1 MADEQVLYTGYNT
14 QFIEGVTKMNQENWQ
29 EYFGATLESKILS
42 GFDFYTR
49 AGTTSQ
55 SGLWLHINDGIA
67 IANGI
72 VGKTEFDEG
81 YFEDPD
87 ILPGDRNDI
96 LYCARI
102 HFGEERIELVKK
114 FGITPYNQNNNYSD
128 ILKELLIDESAYCD
142 RNTDY
147 YEIPITYINGLTSI
161 AGMDL
166 RRRYFL
172 KSQYKHISNLD
183 QGNCHIEN
191 GSYVIDGWFDPEQY
205 PDIQIEDYIVLD
217 YWNLDEAYVYIKKNG
232 GKLYIQNIPW
242 FEQATHAA
250 VKEQNNIYR
259 FPRISC
265 ELRGTHLSA
274 PASGVN
280 WASAVFNNP
289 ATDSTKCLHIRKLY
303 EDQNDAYLAHYLIEE
318 LY

>member
-14 QFIEGVTKMNQENWQ
+14 KFIEGVTKMNQENWQ

-49 AGTTSQ
+49 AGSTSQ
-55 SGLWLHINDGIA
+55 SGIWLHINDGIA

-87 ILPGDRNDI
+87 IIPGDRIDF

-102 HFGEERIELVKK
+102 YFGEERIEIVKK
-114 FGITPYNQNNNYSD
+114 FGITPNNQYNYQSD

-147 YEIPITYINGLTSI
+147 YEIPIAYTNGLTGI

-166 RRRYFL
+166 RRRYSL
-172 KSQYKHISNLD
+172 KNQYKHIASLGQN
-183 QGNCHIEN
+183 NCYIEN
-191 GSYVIDGWFDPEQY
+191 GSYVIDGWMDPDPE
-205 PDIQIEDYIVLD
+205 ITTTDYIVID
-217 YWNLDEAYVYIKKNG
+217 YWNLDDAYVYIKKNG
-232 GKLYIQNIPW
+232 GTLYIQSIPW
-242 FEQATHAA
+242 FDYGTPIT
-250 VKEQNNIYR
+250 VKSNNNTYR
-259 FPRISC
+259 LPRISC
-265 ELRGTHLSA
+265 ELKGAHLSA
-274 PASGVN
+274 PESGVN

-289 ATDSTKCLHIRKLY
+289 STNDTKCLHIRKLY

>member
-55 SGLWLHINDGIA
+55 SGIWLHINDGIA

-87 ILPGDRNDI
+87 IIPGDRIDL

-102 HFGEERIELVKK
+102 YFGEERIEIVKK
-114 FGITPYNQNNNYSD
+114 FHLSDYAQRNDYSD
-128 ILKELLIDESAYCD
+128 RMKEFLTDESAHCD
-142 RNTDY
+142 RNTDF
-147 YEIPITYINGLTSI
+147 YEIPILYRDG
-161 AGMDL
+161 AMAAVGMNL
-166 RRRYFL
+166 ARRYSL
-172 KSQYKHISNLD
+172 KNQYKHIASLGQN
-183 QGNCHIEN
+183 NCYIEN
-191 GSYVIDGWFDPEQY
+191 GSYVIDGWVDPDPEITT
-205 PDIQIEDYIVLD
+205 DDYIVID
-217 YWNLDEAYVYIKKNG
+217 YWNLDDAYVYVKKNG
-232 GKLYIQNIPW
+232 GTLYIQSIPW
-242 FEQATHAA
+242 FEQGVHSA
-250 VKEQNNIYR
+250 VKAQNNIYR

-280 WASAVFNNP
+280 WVSAVFNNP
-289 ATDSTKCLHIRKLY
+289 ATSATKCLHIRKLY